1 MADELLIAKNLF
13 VRFVEACVVL
23 LVAIAFLA
31 FTGQSV
37 TPRVIDSAVAVEY
50 RTTAPLDLQSAW
62 VEAETLGLVD
72 LPHPQTDAWLRWSPA
87 RDLPRDRPL
96 AIQMGGPFSAD
107 VYFNGVLIGS
117 KGVPGST
124 PDDEQTGQI
133 DGLFAIPSGLI
144 GDEGN
149 WVTLHYSSHHAG
161 YQPAILLQTLSI
173 LPYRDD
179 SRRPL
184 RYYAPIILVAG
195 ALAGLILLAAHL
207 SRARKYAAGQWLIIA
222 LTGLLIA
229 GGAEISRALINYPYD
244 WHQPRQ
250 AIQLTGFFAFGA
262 GLLRY
267 SLLRWSAST
276 QWLRLVFWGAVPLA
290 ALWVLASSGYDA
302 RSSIVTGILAG
313 TAGLWSVWASIRTDR
328 TAVLLALPLVAIGIY
343 SQIAPGDFLDRGAYL
358 LATILFGHALLR
370 HDFVLVPLPVEVTR
384 PKTLAVTETGRT
396 RFLPINAILFLKAA
410 GNYTEIH
417 SLHDAVT
424 LDGRGLSQVLSLL
437 PETFQRVHRSW
448 AVNLDAVEA
457 LHSHEGSRYEL
468 SLTVGRQIPVGRKHV
483 QALRARL

>member
-72 LPHPQTDAWLRWSPA
+72 LPHPQTDAWLRWSPV

-124 PDDEQTGQI
+124 PDDERAGQI

-149 WVTLHYSSHHAG
+149 RVTLHYSSHHAG

-195 ALAGLILLAAHL
+195 ALAGLILLA
-207 SRARKYAAGQWLIIA
+207 SSSQ
-222 LTGLLIA
+222 
-229 GGAEISRALINYPYD
+229 
-244 WHQPRQ
+244 
-250 AIQLTGFFAFGA
+250 
-262 GLLRY
+262 
-267 SLLRWSAST
+267 
-276 QWLRLVFWGAVPLA
+276 VFLPLA
-290 ALWVLASSGYDA
+290 QVCCAMAFCGGRLRPNGCALYSGEPSRWPPYGSWRLADTMPA
-302 RSSIVTGILAG
+302 H
-313 TAGLWSVWASIRTDR
+313 
-328 TAVLLALPLVAIGIY
+328 P
-343 SQIAPGDFLDRGAYL
+343 
-358 LATILFGHALLR
+358 
-370 HDFVLVPLPVEVTR
+370 
-384 PKTLAVTETGRT
+384 
-396 RFLPINAILFLKAA
+396 
-410 GNYTEIH
+410 
-417 SLHDAVT
+417 
-424 LDGRGLSQVLSLL
+424 
-437 PETFQRVHRSW
+437 
-448 AVNLDAVEA
+448 
-457 LHSHEGSRYEL
+457 
-468 SLTVGRQIPVGRKHV
+468 
-483 QALRARL
+483 